1 MVRYV
6 LKRSFFA
13 ILLVF
18 IVATI
23 VFCVVRLA
31 PGDPAMTI
39 LGDAASQEALDA
51 LREEMG
57 LNLPLW
63 QQYANFMMQL
73 AQLDFGESMINGIP
87 ILDQLRVA
95 LPYTLELTVAGM
107 ILGVLLG
114 VPIGV
119 FTALHR
125 NRFPDY
131 IGRVVSLGGIC
142 IPSFYLSILL
152 LYFFAVKLQ
161 WFPVINI
168 YSDETVSQRLYNLI
182 LPMTTQGLII
192 MSFLMRVTRSS
203 LLNVLGEDFVRTA
216 RGKGVTEKVVIFRH
230 ALMNSL
236 IPVVSVIG
244 IYFIINLGSSM
255 MTEIVFSRPGL
266 GKMMVMAMKQRDYIT
281 LQSVMIVYAFLAI
294 FINFAVDMIYALIDP
309 RISRR

>member
-1 MVRYV
+1 
-6 LKRSFFA
+6 
-13 ILLVF
+13 
-18 IVATI
+18 
-23 VFCVVRLA
+23 
-31 PGDPAMTI
+31 
-39 LGDAASQEALDA
+39 
-51 LREEMG
+51 
-57 LNLPLW
+57 
-63 QQYANFMMQL
+63 
-73 AQLDFGESMINGIP
+73 
-87 ILDQLRVA
+87 
-95 LPYTLELTVAGM
+95 
-107 ILGVLLG
+107 
-114 VPIGV
+114 
-119 FTALHR
+119 
-125 NRFPDY
+125 
-131 IGRVVSLGGIC
+131 
-142 IPSFYLSILL
+142 
-152 LYFFAVKLQ
+152 
-161 WFPVINI
+161 
-168 YSDETVSQRLYNLI
+168 
-182 LPMTTQGLII
+182 

>member
-73 AQLDFGESMINGIP
+73 ARLDFGESMINGIP
-87 ILDQLRVA
+87 IVDQLRVA

-107 ILGVLLG
+107 VLGVLLG